1 MTKHGFWI
9 LFFIFFI
16 CLVRPVPFIQGPV
29 DSCNTCAGESRRPF
43 VLKASINDLKKSEKY
58 LRNDL
63 GLSPN
68 DENSSEPL
76 WEQSLKSHPILV
88 FLGGAMFLGGG
99 IAFFMI
105 ISRQNRKIREGME
118 LVRENAGKFG
128 GGGYG
133 GSVVVPAPL
142 KEVIKAAEA
151 DARSGDVITPEKA
164 VKQMDSVLDSLR
176 VALGAGGRSARL
188 TLFRYDEPDDQFRI
202 CGVSHGED
210 FSLRGTAVSPPEV
223 VFTSP
228 LRTLT
233 LVPKAGNSAMVDSWV
248 YPFGGDSG
256 EFCVLLVEMM
266 ISRPPENW
274 QESLRDSLHLLK
286 SLIVRQEN
294 LATDPTLTT
303 RDSTGSL
310 DYRATMNRLME
321 ELAKTK
327 KMGIPFSMIAFRVD
341 NQDEV
346 EKRYGAAPLEMAWAR
361 FTAAVSSTLRPTD
374 WVMRP
379 RPDLLLVQ
387 VLEAGETEGQA
398 VLNRIMRSL
407 SKFAHS
413 KTLEKGLHF
422 KGLNVPYPIDLSPSV
437 GTFFEQIL
445 HKVDGQSSVE
455 GTFYHS

>member
-1 MTKHGFWI
+1 MTRYGFWV
-9 LFFIFFI
+9 LLFIFFFS
-16 CLVRPVPFIQGPV
+16 LGRPAPSMRGDGSPCTRCGGEMRAPFGM
-29 DSCNTCAGESRRPF
+29 
-43 VLKASINDLKKSEKY
+43 KASINDLKKSEKY

-63 GLSPN
+63 GLSSGE
-68 DENSSEPL
+68 ENSSEPL
-76 WEQSLKSHPILV
+76 WEQSLKSHPILIS
-88 FLGGAMFLGGG
+88 LAGIMFVGGG

-118 LVRENAGKFG
+118 LVRENAGKYG

-133 GSVVVPAPL
+133 TSVVAPAPL
-142 KEVIKAAEA
+142 KEVIKAAEENV
-151 DARSGDVITPEKA
+151 RSGREIPPEKA

-202 CGVSHGED
+202 CGVSNGED

-233 LVPKAGNSAMVDSWV
+233 PVAKAGNSAMVDSWV
-248 YPFGGDSG
+248 YPFGGDGG

-266 ISRPPENW
+266 VSRPPDNW
-274 QESLRDSLHLLK
+274 QESLRESLHLLK
-286 SLIVRQEN
+286 SLIGRQE
-294 LATDPTLTT
+294 TSGSDPTLTT
-303 RDSTGSL
+303 RDATGSL

-327 KMGIPFSMIAFRVD
+327 KMGISFSIIAFRVD

-346 EKRYGAAPLEMAWAR
+346 EKRYGAAPLETAWSK
-361 FTAAVSSTLRPTD
+361 FTGAISSTLRPTD

-387 VLEAGETEGQA
+387 VLEAGETESQA
-398 VLNRIMRSL
+398 VLSRIMRSL
-407 SKFAHS
+407 SKFS
-413 KTLEKGLHF
+413 SSRTLEKGLHYR
-422 KGLNVPYPIDLSPSV
+422 GVIVPYPIDLAPSV

-445 HKVDGQSSVE
+445 HKVEGQGSVD
-455 GTFYHS
+455 GTFYYS

>member
-1 MTKHGFWI
+1 MTKYGFWVL
-9 LFFIFFI
+9 LFLLLFSLGRLAPSERRDASLCDRCGGEI
-16 CLVRPVPFIQGPV
+16 RSPF
-29 DSCNTCAGESRRPF
+29 AM
-43 VLKASINDLKKSEKY
+43 KASVSDLKKSEKY

-63 GLSPN
+63 GLSTN

-76 WEQSLKSHPILV
+76 WERSLKSHPFLV

-99 IAFFMI
+99 IVFFMI
-105 ISRQNRKIREGME
+105 MSQQNRKVREGME

-133 GSVVVPAPL
+133 SSVIATAPI
-142 KEVIKAAEA
+142 KEIIKAAEE
-151 DARSGDVITPEKA
+151 DVRTGGEFPPEKA
-164 VKQMDSVLDSLR
+164 VKRMDSVLDSLR
-176 VALGAGGRSARL
+176 VALGVGERSSRL

-202 CGVSHGED
+202 CGVSNGED
-210 FSLRGTAVSPPEV
+210 FSLLGTAVSPPEI

-228 LRTLT
+228 LRSLT
-233 LVPKAGNSAMVDSWV
+233 SVPKAGSAMVDSWV
-248 YPFGGDSG
+248 YPFGADGG

-266 ISRPPENW
+266 VSRPPDNW
-274 QESLRDSLHLLK
+274 QDSLRESLDLLK
-286 SLIVRQEN
+286 SLIGRQESSGS
-294 LATDPTLTT
+294 DPTLTT
-303 RDSTGSL
+303 RDVTGSL

-327 KMGIPFSMIAFRVD
+327 RMGISFSMIGFLVD

-346 EKRYGAAPLEMAWAR
+346 EKRYGAAPLETAWSK
-361 FTAAVSSTLRPTD
+361 FTATVSSTLRPTD

-398 VLNRIMRSL
+398 VLTRMMRSL
-407 SKFAHS
+407 SKYS
-413 KTLEKGLHF
+413 TSRTLEKGLHYR
-422 KGLNVPYPIDLSPSV
+422 GVIVSYPIELSPSV

-445 HKVDGQSSVE
+445 HKVESQSSVE
-455 GTFYHS
+455 GTFYYS